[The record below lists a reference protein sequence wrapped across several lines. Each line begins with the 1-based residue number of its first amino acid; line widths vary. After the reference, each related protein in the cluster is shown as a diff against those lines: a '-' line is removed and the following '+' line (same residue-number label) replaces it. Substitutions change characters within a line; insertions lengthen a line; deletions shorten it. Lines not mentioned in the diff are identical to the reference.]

1 MHYLKGK
8 IKRPFIDSNLL
19 HRSAQHVL
27 LYMSYSIFLK
37 ELEVKKQQKQLP
49 LPHFFH
55 IYLKIENNGKL
66 QNKTKLQW

>member
-1 MHYLKGK
+1 MQVKYMHYLKGK

-19 HRSAQHVL
+19 YRGAQACFTVHV
-27 LYMSYSIFLK
+27 SKNLK
-37 ELEVKKQQKQLP
+37 LKKQQKQLP

-66 QNKTKLQW
+66 